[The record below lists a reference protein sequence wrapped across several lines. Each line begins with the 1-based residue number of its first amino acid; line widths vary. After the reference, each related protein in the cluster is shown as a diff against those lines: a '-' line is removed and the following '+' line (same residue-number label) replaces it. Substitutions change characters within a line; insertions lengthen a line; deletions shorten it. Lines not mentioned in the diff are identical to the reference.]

1 MVGKRPTAKG
11 RFEFSSRAGKLCEIL
26 AVSEGITL
34 PPETILD
41 IGMKEL
47 DREQAVFNAAAKA
60 IDPKNSAEDV
70 FKEIQKDHPSAEALI
85 PETKNHL
92 EAIRNFVIEHQI
104 VTVPSE
110 VRVTVAEA
118 PPFNRHSLASMDAP
132 GPFERQG
139 SEAYYYVTPVDAK
152 WTDKQKEEWLASFNQ
167 YSADVIAIHE
177 SYPGH
182 YVDYLHQKLSGGSK
196 IQKICPS
203 YARIEGWAH
212 YCEQMVIDEGYGN
225 RRDRCRSQGK
235 VGQIS
240 SCAKR
245 RIARS
250 PLRFD
255 PDALPGNESR
265 RWRKIFRKERLFE

>member
-1 MVGKRPTAKG
+1 
-11 RFEFSSRAGKLCEIL
+11 
-26 AVSEGITL
+26 VSEGITL